1 MEEQRKLIDFEK
13 ARKSVMEIL
22 AGKVTTQVAVKVAMA
37 MQEQSVDAVEVVRCK
52 DCKRWLKDFPGCT
65 YEIGRCEWANYLV
78 GRAGYCV
85 YGERKES
92 DGEQKEAD

>member
-22 AGKVTTQVAVKVAMA
+22 AGKVTTQVAVKVAIA

-52 DCKRWLKDFPGCT
+52 DCEYFCEARYCKYIEMHGLLRFSLGENGFCSRGKRK
-65 YEIGRCEWANYLV
+65 V
-78 GRAGYCV
+78 
-85 YGERKES
+85 
-92 DGEQKEAD
+92 